1 MKGKGSMLKSY
12 LKRILNLIKSNPNIT
27 QREMADEI
35 GVAMPTIRKNIQIL
49 KNKDILIREG
59 ATKKGIWKIK

>member
-1 MKGKGSMLKSY
+1 MLGY
-12 LKRILNLIKSNPNIT
+12 LIKSNPNIT

-49 KNKDILIREG
+49 KNKNILIREG

>member
-1 MKGKGSMLKSY
+1 
-12 LKRILNLIKSNPNIT
+12 
-27 QREMADEI
+27 MADEI